1 MSGSGLEGLNKKSP
15 ERSNEFI
22 GSNAKDWQHWKYPST
37 VGNDTGVDDINFN
50 SNQTS
55 EYAKLRMNAIDPM
68 VNEPF
73 IMFEFMKV
81 DNDDYGS
88 STGAWAT
95 KQWEAVKDDYNSSS
109 GGVLGDTALTGS
121 LQTIIGGTRRVLTG
135 GAKGLGSGL
144 EGLGS
149 MGFAQRDDKD
159 SKANAIFAAIKDF
172 AEKIG
177 SLVNRK
183 YMGSIA
189 LYMPTGISINDQ
201 MVYSE
206 ASRKMG
212 AFAET
217 LFSDDYADVFNPTT
231 LTSTAAMTTAGFL
244 AGKIPFLGKAVG
256 GQFSALIGAGLAQ
269 VVGTELQMGSGKL
282 ANPNELLEY
291 SSTAMRN
298 FTFEWT
304 ILPDSQ
310 KESEHAAGLIKLFR
324 KSAHA
329 RKDNKM
335 IVTVPDHVIVSFHG
349 AGAER
354 TNMIQLP
361 PCVIETVNVTYN
373 PNTSSFFKQ
382 NNAPVEIGL
391 SIGLREMAP
400 IYESDIEAGY

>member
-1 MSGSGLEGLNKKSP
+1 MP
-15 ERSNEFI
+15 EVHTENIARANSQGDFE
-22 GSNAKDWQHWKYPST
+22 HWKYPET
-37 VGNDTGVDDINFN
+37 VGNDVWQDDINFN

-55 EYAKLRMNAIDPM
+55 EYAKRRMNRLAPM
-68 VNEPF
+68 AHEPF

-88 STGAWAT
+88 SSGAWAT
-95 KQWEAVKDDYNSSS
+95 KQWEAVKGDFNAES
-109 GGVLGDTALTGS
+109 GGILGDTALTGT
-121 LQTIIGGTRRVLTG
+121 LQAGFGIVQRALGGTVT
-135 GAKGLGSGL
+135 GLGQSLHGA
-144 EGLGS
+144 GS
-149 MGFAQRDDKD
+149 ATFTQRDDKT
-159 SKANAIFAAIKDF
+159 SKANAIFNAIKDF
-172 AEKIG
+172 ASKIG

-183 YMGSIA
+183 YTGSIA

-244 AGKIPFLGKAVG
+244 AGKVPWLGKVVG

-269 VVGTELQMGSGKL
+269 VISTELQQGSGKL

-291 SSTAMRN
+291 SSTAMRA

-310 KESEHAAGLIKLFR
+310 KESEHATGLIKMFR

-349 AGAER
+349 AGAQNTE
-354 TNMIQLP
+354 MIQLP
-361 PCVIETVNVTYN
+361 PCVIESVNVTYN

-400 IYESDIEAGY
+400 IYEADVKAGY

>member
-1 MSGSGLEGLNKKSP
+1 MP
-15 ERSNEFI
+15 EVRTENIARANSQGDFE
-22 GSNAKDWQHWKYPST
+22 HWKYPET
-37 VGNDTGVDDINFN
+37 VGNDVWQDDINFN

-55 EYAKLRMNAIDPM
+55 EYAKLRMNRLAPM
-68 VNEPF
+68 ANEPF
-73 IMFEFMKV
+73 MMFEFMKV

-88 STGAWAT
+88 ATGAWAT
-95 KQWEAVKDDYNSSS
+95 KKWEQAQGIYNSKQIVESHAVS
-109 GGVLGDTALTGS
+109 GLAVAGGGIVDAAVGGFKGAVHIGETAAS
-121 LQTIIGGTRRVLTG
+121 LIGG
-135 GAKGLGSGL
+135 
-144 EGLGS
+144 
-149 MGFAQRDDKD
+149 DKEDPD
-159 SKANAIFAAIKDF
+159 SKANKMFDAIKDF
-172 AEKIG
+172 ASKIG

-183 YMGSIA
+183 YTGSVA

-231 LTSTAAMTTAGFL
+231 LTSTAAMTVGGFL
-244 AGKIPFLGKAVG
+244 AGKLKWIGKAVG
-256 GQFSALIGAGLAQ
+256 GQFSALVGAGLAQ
-269 VVGTELQMGSGKL
+269 VISTELQQGSGKL

-291 SSTAMRN
+291 SSTAMRA

-310 KESEHAAGLIKLFR
+310 KESEHATGLIKMFR

-349 AGAER
+349 AGAQNTE
-354 TNMIQLP
+354 MIQLP
-361 PCVIETVNVTYN
+361 PCVIESVNVTYN

-400 IYESDIEAGY
+400 IYASDVEAGY

>member
-1 MSGSGLEGLNKKSP
+1 MP
-15 ERSNEFI
+15 EVRTENIARANSQGDFE
-22 GSNAKDWQHWKYPST
+22 HWKYPET
-37 VGNDTGVDDINFN
+37 VGNDVWQDDINFN

-55 EYAKLRMNAIDPM
+55 EYAKRRMNRLAPM
-68 VNEPF
+68 ANEPF

-95 KQWEAVKDDYNSSS
+95 KQWEAVKDDFNSLEGGSMVS
-109 GGVLGDTALTGS
+109 GAKDI
-121 LQTIIGGTRRVLTG
+121 IIGGVKRLTMG
-135 GAKGLGSGL
+135 GGKALGQSLHGTL
-144 EGLGS
+144 S
-149 MGFAQRDDKD
+149 ATFVDKD
-159 SKANAIFAAIKDF
+159 DQTSKANAIFDSIKDF
-172 AEKIG
+172 ASKIG

-183 YMGSIA
+183 YTGSVA

-244 AGKIPFLGKAVG
+244 AGKVPFLGKVVG

-269 VVGTELQMGSGKL
+269 VISTELQQGSGKL

-291 SSTAMRN
+291 SSTAMRS
-298 FTFEWT
+298 FTFEWN

-310 KESEHAAGLIKLFR
+310 KESEHAAGLIKMFR

-349 AGAER
+349 AGAQNTE
-354 TNMIQLP
+354 MIQLP